1 LRTLRVAQE
10 TMGLTDNLGRPRIST
25 IMIAVRRVLAR
36 NKMELVLLVED
47 LAVLHGIQRQLLE
60 ALITPRRKESS
71 TDLGSEESAGEL
83 CQIRAAIA
91 VTTGVWRQLEQSID
105 TLTRRLESW
114 HTPMF
119 NLDGLDSI
127 ASPKRRYKPALN
139 G

>member
-1 LRTLRVAQE
+1 
-10 TMGLTDNLGRPRIST
+10 MGLTDNLGRPRIST

-83 CQIRAAIA
+83 SQIRAAIA